1 MTKIKLYPNDTNISG
16 DDKWIGSDGDSNE
29 ITKNFTVDDVGAY
42 INALGVESVS
52 TSDGSFIDLTPNT
65 PTIGD
70 VIVTADLSATGT
82 PGATT
87 FLRGDNSWSTP
98 VDNNTTYD
106 LGSSQQSLNVDINL
120 TPSLGAVDTVSL
132 IAGTNMQLVDDGSN
146 NITINSTATNITYDL
161 GSSQQSLNVDINL
174 TPSLGVV
181 DTVSLIAGTNMQL
194 VDDGSNNITINS
206 TATAGIDGSGT
217 ANFIP
222 KWQDTDT
229 LTDSF
234 VEVGA
239 SSLDVGADISIGFV
253 DSGPLNSEIEFYI
266 GGTPKLVIRS
276 TAVNVANSNLTCTGY
291 VEVGQSSDVAASNN
305 TGAIRYRSD
314 ANNSYQEM
322 SMQTGATTYAWVIIQ
337 QNTW

>member
-29 ITKNFTVDDVGAY
+29 ITKNFTVDNVGAY

-106 LGSSQQSLNVDINL
+106 LGSSQQSLNVNINL
-120 TPSLGAVDTVSL
+120 TPSLGDVDTVSL
-132 IAGTNMQLVDDGSN
+132 IAGTNM
-146 NITINSTATNITYDL
+146 T
-161 GSSQQSLNVDINL
+161 
-174 TPSLGVV
+174 
-181 DTVSLIAGTNMQL
+181 L

-253 DSGPLNSEIEFYI
+253 DSGPLDSEIEFYI

-276 TAVNVANSNLTCTGY
+276 TAVNVVNSNLTCTGY

>member
-16 DDKWIGSDGDSNE
+16 DDKWIGSDGDNND

-106 LGSSQQSLNVDINL
+106 LGSSQQDLNVDINL
-120 TPSLGAVDTVSL
+120 TPSLGA
-132 IAGTNMQLVDDGSN
+132 
-146 NITINSTATNITYDL
+146 
-161 GSSQQSLNVDINL
+161 
-174 TPSLGVV
+174 V

-253 DSGPLNSEIEFYI
+253 DSGPVTSEIEFYI

-276 TAVNVANSNLTCTGY
+276 TAVNVTNCNLTCTGY
-291 VEVGQSSDVAASNN
+291 VEVGYSSVAAQSNN

>member
-16 DDKWIGSDGDSNE
+16 DDKWIGSDGDNSE
-29 ITKNFTVDDVGAY
+29 VTKNFTVDDVGAY

-106 LGSSQQSLNVDINL
+106 LGSSQQSLNVNINL
-120 TPSLGAVDTVSL
+120 TPSLGD
-132 IAGTNMQLVDDGSN
+132 
-146 NITINSTATNITYDL
+146 
-161 GSSQQSLNVDINL
+161 
-174 TPSLGVV
+174 V

-217 ANFIP
+217 ANYLP
-222 KWQDTDT
+222 VWQDSDT

-234 VEVGA
+234 LQAQSNTLSTGVLAMEWDTTIDGA
-239 SSLDVGADISIGFV
+239 NIQFQTSSVSRLK
-253 DSGPLNSEIEFYI
+253 IEDTTVTI
-266 GGTPKLVIRS
+266 E
-276 TAVNVANSNLTCTGY
+276 NSNLNVTGGDIY
-291 VEVGQSSDVAASNN
+291 NAGFVQAGSSSETPDVVNV
-305 TGAIRYRSD
+305 GAIRYRSD

>member
-16 DDKWIGSDGDSNE
+16 DDKWIGSDGDNNE

-106 LGSSQQSLNVDINL
+106 LGSSQQALNVNINL
-120 TPSLGAVDTVSL
+120 TPSLGT
-132 IAGTNMQLVDDGSN
+132 
-146 NITINSTATNITYDL
+146 
-161 GSSQQSLNVDINL
+161 
-174 TPSLGVV
+174 V

-222 KWQDTDT
+222 KWQDADT

-239 SSLDVGADISIGFV
+239 SSLDIGDDISIGFV
-253 DSGPLNSEIEFYI
+253 DDALSSEVEFSI
-266 GGTPKLVIRS
+266 ASTPKLIIRS
-276 TAVNVANSNLTCTGY
+276 TAVNVANCNLTCTGY
-291 VEVGQSSDVAASNN
+291 VEVGQSSATATSTN

>member
-16 DDKWIGSDGDSNE
+16 DDKWIGSDGDNNE

-106 LGSSQQSLNVDINL
+106 LGSSQQALNVNINL
-120 TPSLGAVDTVSL
+120 TPSLGA
-132 IAGTNMQLVDDGSN
+132 
-146 NITINSTATNITYDL
+146 
-161 GSSQQSLNVDINL
+161 
-174 TPSLGVV
+174 V

-239 SSLDVGADISIGFV
+239 SSLDVGDDISIGFV
-253 DSGPLNSEIEFYI
+253 DNGPVDSEIEFSI
-266 GGTPKLVIRS
+266 GSTPKLIIRS

-291 VEVGQSSDVAASNN
+291 VEVGQSSDAAASNN
-305 TGAIRYRSD
+305 AGAIRYRSD